1 MRTEINI
8 LTGTAFMRT
17 VRALKSSLTFSLFYY
32 INDKH
37 MKTQH
42 NATDVAQD
50 AKETVLSMVDA
61 INDLDFAK
69 ARQYAHTD
77 MQFIGVMGSRDGA
90 DAYFKDMEKM
100 KLKYAVKKAFVD
112 GDDVCLLSDL
122 QIDGKTILCCS
133 WYQVKGDKVKTLKVI
148 FDPRPLMENAGKQ

>member
-1 MRTEINI
+1 
-8 LTGTAFMRT
+8 
-17 VRALKSSLTFSLFYY
+17 
-32 INDKH
+32 

-42 NATDVAQD
+42 SSTAVAQD
-50 AKETVLSMVDA
+50 AREVVLSMVEA
-61 INDLDFAK
+61 INNLDFEK
-69 ARQYAHTD
+69 ARSYAHAD
-77 MQFIGVMGSRDGA
+77 MKFIGVMGSRDGA

-133 WYQVKGDKVKTLKVI
+133 WYVVKDEKVKSLKVI
-148 FDPRPLMENAGKQ
+148 FDPRPLIEQPAKKEESSGK